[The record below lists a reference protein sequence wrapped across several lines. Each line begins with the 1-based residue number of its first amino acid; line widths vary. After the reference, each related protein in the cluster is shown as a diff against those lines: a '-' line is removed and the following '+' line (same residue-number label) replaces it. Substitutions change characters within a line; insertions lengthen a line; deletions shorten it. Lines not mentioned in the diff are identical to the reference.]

1 MLATTRVKEFIHPSR
16 NSWETKKG
24 VLFLLGLRQ
33 LSILQENLQESTAK
47 Q

>member
-1 MLATTRVKEFIHPSR
+1 MLATTWVKEFSHPIR
-16 NSWETKKG
+16 NNRETRKG
-24 VLFLLGLRQ
+24 ILFLLGLRQ